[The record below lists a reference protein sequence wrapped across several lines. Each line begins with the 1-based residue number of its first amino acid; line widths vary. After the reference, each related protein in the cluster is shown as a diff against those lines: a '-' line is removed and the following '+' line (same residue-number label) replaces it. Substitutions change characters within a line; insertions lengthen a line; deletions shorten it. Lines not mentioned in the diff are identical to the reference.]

1 MAIVSQAKNKWRA
14 DWVDVDGV
22 RHRLRFKSREEAEK
36 CLGTVQGTG
45 LTNLLPEKRLS
56 NSSSEKPVCQS
67 VPNSKHQRPNSK
79 GNTRAMTHGLA
90 TLRKVANILGSRMI
104 DKRTAT
110 GKALAKWRH
119 DLIQDLGG
127 DVSTQQSTIVDLAVK
142 SKLLLDSIDVWLL
155 TQETLVNR
163 RKKSLIPVV
172 KERQSLADGLAKY
185 LSMLGLER
193 RSKQV
198 TLQDYIASKYETK
211 DSE

>member
-1 MAIVSQAKNKWRA
+1 MKPAAPKQNGRRDYQK
-14 DWVDVDGV
+14 
-22 RHRLRFKSREEAEK
+22 H
-36 CLGTVQGTG
+36 G
-45 LTNLLPEKRLS
+45 LTVLKRAVNGL
-56 NSSSEKPVCQS
+56 
-67 VPNSKHQRPNSK
+67 
-79 GNTRAMTHGLA
+79 GNRA
-90 TLRKVANILGSRMI
+90 I

-198 TLQDYIASKYETK
+198 TLQDYIASK
-211 DSE
+211 